1 MTRSDAPTVLVEAV
15 TNVVMDEHFQRS
27 NELHELFD
35 KGKSFAMA
43 NPEFPMH
50 PGAEHIYNPALKPLL
65 NPDFVEATEGLRSF
79 FFSLLMSLFPLSWW
93 PPKRKHS

>member
-1 MTRSDAPTVLVEAV
+1 
-15 TNVVMDEHFQRS
+15 MDEHFQRS

-35 KGKSFAMA
+35 QGKAFAMA

-50 PGAEHIYNPALKPLL
+50 VGAEHIYNPELKPLL

-79 FFSLLMSLFPLSWW
+79 FFRCSSRDGYWQDGCVIEDSSRTNMS
-93 PPKRKHS
+93 